1 MLLVPAV
8 LPVWLHARI
17 SVNFDLK
24 SVDDGPLKEL
34 SVPAVRAIDKL
45 GDILANSETF
55 LDRMHALGVEPHQR
69 KTFQRVFS
77 PSEAAEMVGRDRTT
91 LARAEA
97 DIGLSDTPRNPGN
110 NRRMGYTLAQV
121 QAFRAHFGT
130 LPWRDP
136 ATDAPLVVACQ
147 NFKGGVGKSTTCV
160 NFAHYLAL
168 KGYRI
173 LVIDTDSQ
181 ATTTSMFGYVPDADI
196 TQDDT
201 VLPYLA
207 SDQASLLYGIRPT
220 YFPGIDLIPA
230 CLALYEAEIAIV
242 MRVAGQPTP
251 AQRIAFF
258 NELKFG
264 IQTVANGY
272 DVILIDSPPALGMIS
287 VNVLM
292 AADALLVPS
301 AARMFDFSSTVQFF
315 RMVHNYIGQLDPQ
328 KSYRW
333 ISVLTTLFDRRYE
346 SQKQFF
352 EVMRACFGDS
362 VFQRVFF
369 HSSAVINS
377 AAQFLTPYEQTK
389 PDRHVLEMM
398 DNVFAEIELSLLR
411 EWPSKATALSQ
422 RGIT

>member
-1 MLLVPAV
+1 MTSTMTDPPIPLHI
-8 LPVWLHARI
+8 VWINARI
-17 SVNFDLK
+17 SGSFAPK
-24 SVDDGPLKEL
+24 SVDSRLLEEVI
-34 SVPAVRAIDKL
+34 VPAVRAIDKL
-45 GDILANSETF
+45 GDILASSETF
-55 LDRMHALGVEPHQR
+55 LDRMHTLGAEPHQR
-69 KTFQRVFS
+69 KTLQRLFS
-77 PSEAAEMVGRDRTT
+77 PSEAADMVGRDRTT
-91 LARAEA
+91 LARAEH
-97 DIGLSDTPRNPGN
+97 DIGLAEAPRNPGN
-110 NRRMGYTLAQV
+110 NRRVGYTLAQI
-121 QAFRAHFGT
+121 QGFRAHFGT

-136 ATDAPLVVACQ
+136 ASDAPLVVACQ

-168 KGYRI
+168 KGYRV

-181 ATTTSMFGYVPDADI
+181 ATTTSMFGYVPDAEI

-207 SDQASLLYGIRPT
+207 SEQASLAYGVRPT
-220 YFPGIDLIPA
+220 YFPGIDLVPA

-242 MRVAGQPTP
+242 MRVASQPTP

-258 NELKFG
+258 SELKFG

-272 DVILIDSPPALGMIS
+272 DVILVDSPPALGMIS

-301 AARMFDFSSTVQFF
+301 AARMFDFSSTVQF
-315 RMVHNYIGQLDPQ
+315 
-328 KSYRW
+328 W

-352 EVMRACFGDS
+352 EVMRACFGDA

-369 HSSAVINS
+369 HSAAVINS
-377 AAQFLTPYEQTK
+377 AAQFVTPYEQAK
-389 PDRHVLEMM
+389 PDRAVLEMM
-398 DNVFAEIELSLLR
+398 DNVFGEIELALLR
-411 EWPSKATALSQ
+411 EWPSKAGQLSQ

>member
-1 MLLVPAV
+1 L
-8 LPVWLHARI
+8 
-17 SVNFDLK
+17 
-24 SVDDGPLKEL
+24 
-34 SVPAVRAIDKL
+34 PAVRAIDKL
-45 GDILANSETF
+45 QAILASSENF
-55 LDRMHALGVEPHQR
+55 LQKMHELGIEPHER
-69 KTFQRVFS
+69 KQLRRLFS

-97 DIGLSDTPRNPGN
+97 EIGLADTPRNPGN
-110 NRRMGYTLAQV
+110 NRRVGYTLQQI
-121 QAFRAHFGT
+121 QAFRQHFGT
-130 LPWRDP
+130 LPWRNP
-136 ATDAPLVVACQ
+136 ETDLPMVIACQ

-168 KGYRI
+168 KGYRV

-181 ATTTSMFGYVPDADI
+181 ATTTSLFGYMPDAEI
-196 TQDDT
+196 TQDNT
-201 VLPYLA
+201 ILSYLA
-207 SDQASLLYGIRPT
+207 SEQPSLKYAVRKT
-220 YFPGIDLIPA
+220 YFPNIDLIPA

-251 AQRIAFF
+251 EQRIAFF
-258 NELKFG
+258 SELKYG
-264 IQTVANGY
+264 IQTVADEY
-272 DVILIDSPPALGMIS
+272 DVILLDSPPALGMIS

-292 AADALLVPS
+292 AADVLLVPS

-315 RMVHNYIGQLDPQ
+315 RMVHNYIGQLDPD

-333 ISVLTTLFDRRYE
+333 VCVLTTLFDRRYE

-369 HSSAVINS
+369 HSSAIINA
-377 AAQFLTPYEQTK
+377 AAQFNTPYEQAK
-389 PDRHVLEMM
+389 PDRQVLEMM
-398 DNVFAEIELSLLR
+398 NAVFGDVELALLR
-411 EWPSKATALSQ
+411 EWPSKAQQLTQ

>member
-1 MLLVPAV
+1 MPAI
-8 LPVWLHARI
+8 P
-17 SVNFDLK
+17 
-24 SVDDGPLKEL
+24 
-34 SVPAVRAIDKL
+34 AIDKL
-45 GDILANSETF
+45 EAILASSENF
-55 LDRMHALGVEPHQR
+55 LQKMHELGAEPHRR
-69 KTFQRVFS
+69 KTLQRLFS

-97 DIGLSDTPRNPGN
+97 EIGVAAPPRNPGN
-110 NRRMGYTLAQV
+110 NRRVGYTLAQI
-121 QAFRAHFGT
+121 QTFREHFGT

-136 ATDAPLVVACQ
+136 ATDQALVIACQ

-160 NFAHYLAL
+160 NLAHFLAL
-168 KGYRI
+168 RGYRV

-181 ATTTSMFGYVPDADI
+181 ATTTSMFGYVPDAEI
-196 TQDDT
+196 TQDET
-201 VLPYLA
+201 ILPYLA
-207 SDQASLLYGIRPT
+207 SDQKDLSYAVRSS
-220 YFPGIDLIPA
+220 YFPNIDLIPA
-230 CLALYEAEIAIV
+230 CLALYEAEIAMV

-251 AQRIAFF
+251 AQRVAFF
-258 NELKFG
+258 SELRYG
-264 IQTVANGY
+264 IQTIADAY

-287 VNVLM
+287 INVLM

-315 RMVHNYIGQLDPQ
+315 RMVHAYIAQLDPD

-352 EVMRACFGDS
+352 EVMRACFGES

-377 AAQFLTPYEQTK
+377 AAQFTTPYEQVK
-389 PDRHVLEMM
+389 PDRAVLEML
-398 DNVFAEIELSLLR
+398 DGVFAEVELAILR
-411 EWPSKATALSQ
+411 EWPSKGTQLSQ
-422 RGIT
+422 RGIL